1 MIICEFSPK
10 SFRALDKMCLI
21 FVLSLTGAV
30 ATAAE
35 PSTSKEI
42 AVQTELNSKTMEFFE
57 SRVRPLLVEHCHE
70 CHSGKVSKGGLK
82 LDSISEILSGG
93 ESGPAVIPHKADE
106 SLLIEAIRYESY
118 EMPPAGQLSEKEID
132 VLVKW
137 VELGAPWPGG
147 DRTVRPASSADKIT
161 DEDRQ
166 FWSFQPLRDP
176 TVPQVEP
183 EHWPRNAVDRFL
195 LRKMNENG
203 LSPSDEAEP
212 LTLVR
217 RLYFDLTGLPPTPE
231 QVDEFLA
238 DTSPE
243 AYERL
248 VDDLLDSPR
257 YGEHWAQFWLDLVR
271 YAESDGYRKD
281 DYRPNAWQYRD
292 YVIQAF
298 NSDKPFDQFVREQ
311 IAGDEIAPNDPEA
324 IAATGFLR
332 CGIYEYNQRDVRTQ
346 WQDMLND
353 ITDTVGDTFLG
364 VGMGCARCH
373 DHKFDPILQKD
384 YFRLQAFFANISLD
398 DEKVLASPDEIV
410 RYEEQLEQWE
420 TATESIRQQIDQLK
434 APKLKELERKMVM
447 MFPEDIQEIYYRPA
461 EKRSS
466 LDDQLRHLV
475 FLQVL
480 DRYKTLPTTFKGEE
494 KKKWDALQKELA
506 EFDDLKPQPL
516 PKGRSISE
524 FGDEAPEIFI
534 PSKERLG
541 EVEPGFLTI
550 FDPESANI
558 AELNLPEPTTG
569 RRTTLANWLT
579 KENHP
584 LTTRVI
590 VNRIWKQHFGA
601 GIVNSPS
608 DFGHLGETPTH
619 PELLDWLATR
629 FVEKGWSL
637 KWLHREIVHSAAYRQ
652 SSLTSNKEAELI
664 DPENRFLW
672 KFNVRRLSAE
682 QIRDAQLSVAGT
694 LNLKSGGP
702 PASIDSDR
710 RTIFNKVIRNKMDPL
725 LALFDF
731 PDRITSSPS
740 RNITTSPSQS
750 LLLINGEQTLGHAQD
765 FANRLVK
772 SNDRSLES
780 QIRDA
785 YLTALQRPPTEQ
797 ELNRTLRFL
806 EESQESSPVA
816 EEVARAKTNTQ
827 VLEVNESPLASPVQT
842 LDSKDLPR
850 NQFTVSATLLLRSI
864 YPDASVRT
872 IASHWNS
879 DSKSPGWSLGVTST
893 KSSHQPRHL
902 ILQLIGKNSS
912 GKRTYEIVRSGIHLE
927 LNRPYFVSVSVDLEN
942 PTADGITFVV
952 RNLITNEQTVTHA
965 DHRVVQAETNRLPFV
980 VGGRVRQNRHRW
992 DGWIDDLHLYRTALS
1007 EEEIL
1012 TPEAILDA
1020 NIDADQI
1027 VGQWDFNGGNTA
1039 LIDRVHNRELNV
1051 ESFSNA
1057 PPSQLV
1063 DFCHVLLNSNEF
1075 IYID

>member
-1 MIICEFSPK
+1 M
-10 SFRALDKMCLI
+10 
-21 FVLSLTGAV
+21 LSLTGVV
-30 ATAAE
+30 ATASE
-35 PSTSKEI
+35 PPATEEI
-42 AVQTELNSKTMEFFE
+42 AVQTEINPETLAFFE
-57 SRVRPLLVEHCHE
+57 SRVRPLLVKHCYE
-70 CHSGKVSKGGLK
+70 CHSGEVSKGGLK
-82 LDSISEILSGG
+82 LDSISNILSGG
-93 ESGPAVIPHKADE
+93 ESGPAVTPHKADE
-106 SLLIEAIRYESY
+106 SLLVEAIRYESY
-118 EMPPAGQLSEKEID
+118 EMPPAGQLSEKEVDI
-132 VLVKW
+132 LVKW
-137 VELGAPWPGG
+137 VDLGAPWPGG
-147 DRTVRPASSADKIT
+147 DRTVRSVDSADKIT

-176 TVPQVEP
+176 AVPQVEP
-183 EHWPRNAVDRFL
+183 TDWPRNDIDRFL
-195 LRKMNENG
+195 LRKMSENG
-203 LSPSDEAEP
+203 LAPSDEAGS
-212 LTLVR
+212 LTLLR

-231 QVDEFLA
+231 QVDAFLA
-238 DTSPE
+238 DTSPD
-243 AYERL
+243 AYEHL

-281 DYRPNAWQYRD
+281 DYRPNAWRYRD

-384 YFRLQAFFANISLD
+384 YFRLQAFFANIALD
-398 DEKVLASPDEIV
+398 DEKILASPEEMA
-410 RYEEQLEQWE
+410 RYEDQLSEWE
-420 TATESIRQQIDQLK
+420 ASTESIRQQLDELK
-434 APKLKELERKMVM
+434 TPKLKELERKMVM
-447 MFPEDIQEIYYRPA
+447 MFPEEIQEIYNQPA
-461 EKRSS
+461 ETRSS
-466 LDDQLRHLV
+466 LDNQLSHLV
-475 FLQVL
+475 YLQVL
-480 DRYKTLPTTFKGEE
+480 DRYRTLPTTFKGEE

-506 EFDDLKPQPL
+506 EFDHLKPEPL

-524 FGDEAPEIFI
+524 FGDQAPEVFI

-541 EVEPGFLTI
+541 EIEPGFLTI
-550 FDPESANI
+550 FDPKSANI

-629 FVEKGWSL
+629 FVENGWSL
-637 KWLHREIVHSAAYRQ
+637 KWLHREIVCSAAYRQ
-652 SSLTSNKEAELI
+652 SSLTSNEGAEQI

-672 KFNVRRLSAE
+672 KFNVRRLNAE

-694 LNLKSGGP
+694 LDLESGGP
-702 PASIDSDR
+702 PAEPDSHR
-710 RTIFNKVIRNKMDPL
+710 RTIFNKVIRNTRDPL
-725 LALFDF
+725 LDLFDF

-750 LLLINGEQTLGHAQD
+750 LLLINGEQTLGHAED
-765 FANRLVK
+765 FAKRLVK
-772 SNDRSLES
+772 SNDRGLES

-806 EESQESSPVA
+806 EESQETSTVV
-816 EEVARAKTNTQ
+816 EEVVRAKTNTQ
-827 VLEVNESPLASPVQT
+827 VLEVKETPLASPVQT
-842 LDSKDLPR
+842 VDTEGLPR
-850 NQFTVSATLLLRSI
+850 DQFTVSATLLLRSI

-872 IASHWNS
+872 IASSWNS
-879 DSKSPGWSLGVTST
+879 DSETSGWSLGVTST

-902 ILQLIGKNSS
+902 ILQLVGKNSS
-912 GKRTYEIVRSGIHLE
+912 GERTYEVVRSGIHLD
-927 LNRPYFVSVSVDLEN
+927 LNRPYFVAVSVDLEDQ
-942 PTADGITFVV
+942 TANGITFVV

-965 DHRVVQAETNRLPFV
+965 DHRVVKSETNRLPFV

-992 DGWIDDLHLYRTALS
+992 DGWIDDLHLFQSALT
-1007 EEEIL
+1007 EDEISN
-1012 TPEAILDA
+1012 PEANTDA
-1020 NIDADQI
+1020 EQI
-1027 VGQWDFNGGNTA
+1027 VGKWNFNGGSKA
-1039 LIDRVHNRELNV
+1039 LFDSVHNRELCV
-1051 ESFSNA
+1051 ESFSSA